1 MAIGIQ
7 DVAVSRVEFVDTV
20 FVKSLSVHWRL
31 SYNGMQ
37 ELMMSDTVML
47 SVRIPAE
54 LAKRL
59 DSVAGATERTR
70 TYIAAR
76 AIADYVES
84 EEETLA
90 KIREGLAEA
99 DAGET
104 VSHEEA
110 LRFVERLKGRARRR
124 KK

>member
-1 MAIGIQ
+1 
-7 DVAVSRVEFVDTV
+7 
-20 FVKSLSVHWRL
+20 
-31 SYNGMQ
+31 
-37 ELMMSDTVML
+37 MSDTVML

-70 TYIAAR
+70 TYVAAR
-76 AIADYVES
+76 AIAEYVES

-90 KIREGLAEA
+90 KIREGLAQT

-110 LRFVERLKGRARRR
+110 LRFVERLKSRARRR

>member
-1 MAIGIQ
+1 
-7 DVAVSRVEFVDTV
+7 
-20 FVKSLSVHWRL
+20 
-31 SYNGMQ
+31 
-37 ELMMSDTVML
+37 MSDTVML

-70 TYIAAR
+70 TYVAAR
-76 AIADYVES
+76 AIAEYVES

-90 KIREGLAEA
+90 KIREGLVQA

-110 LRFVERLKGRARRR
+110 LRFVEGLKARARRR

>member
-1 MAIGIQ
+1 
-7 DVAVSRVEFVDTV
+7 
-20 FVKSLSVHWRL
+20 
-31 SYNGMQ
+31 
-37 ELMMSDTVML
+37 ML

-70 TYIAAR
+70 TYVAAR
-76 AIADYVES
+76 AIAEYVES

-90 KIREGLAEA
+90 KIREGLAQT

-110 LRFVERLKGRARRR
+110 LRFVARLKSRARRR